1 MRILFAL
8 LWWGKN
14 WLLYPDGLDENLIFV
29 HELRNVELR
38 SDEGKMLRV
47 NNGGCLLA
55 SFAGKNCNR
64 CNECNTNLKYNCCKR
79 CVV

>member
-1 MRILFAL
+1 MFAL

-38 SDEGKMLRV
+38 SDEGEILRV
-47 NNGGCLLA
+47 KRCLLA
-55 SFAGKNCNR
+55 NFAGR
-64 CNECNTNLKYNCCKR
+64 TVIDVILI
-79 CVV
+79 